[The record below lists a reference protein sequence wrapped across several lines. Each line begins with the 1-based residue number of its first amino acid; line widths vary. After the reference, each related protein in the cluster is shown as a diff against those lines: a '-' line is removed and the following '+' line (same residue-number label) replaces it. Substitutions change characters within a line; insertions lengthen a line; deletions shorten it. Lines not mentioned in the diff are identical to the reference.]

1 MADRRRQRASQDSE
15 DESDSAATDSADSV
29 ASAARSHSA
38 SGSGSGSGSP
48 RPQHRSPRGV
58 AGALSA
64 GPRGRGAESAAGGA
78 AKSAPESECESED
91 GIEGDAVL
99 SDYESTGDS
108 EAQEEDYSEEESAKV
123 ELKED
128 SNDSCES
135 AAKAEK
141 GDEKPDSK
149 GAVTGERQS
158 GDGQESTEPV
168 ENKVGKKVPKHL
180 DDDEDRKNPAYIPRK
195 GLFFEHDLRGQT
207 QEEEVRPKGRQRK
220 LWKDEGRWEHD
231 KFREDEQA
239 PKTRQELIALYG
251 YDIRSAHNPD
261 DIKPRRMRKP
271 RFGSPPQRDP
281 NWSNE
286 RPSKPPRH
294 QGADSTSAPPRTFT
308 NRSSAGTGRMPPP
321 RNYPRVGGYKE
332 TRPSYRASEAS
343 VQHLSRN
350 GEQAKQES
358 SHRAKRAEQSPPRDK
373 SPEMDVA
380 HVHSSPVK
388 EEVALENQATA
399 ADAAQPPPDRPV
411 EKKSYSRARRTRIKA
426 GDVGKLADE
435 VPASEGLTPVSP
447 KPMQAETSP
456 PPAKTS
462 NWESPVETNLDGL
475 EQEMTQMNLTEQ
487 NWAPGQSQ
495 FIQPQELQGIPN
507 HMHVGTGPPPQFNRM
522 EEMAVQG
529 GRVKRYSSQRQRP
542 PVPEPAPPMH
552 ISIMEGHYYDP
563 LQFQGPIYTHS
574 ENPATLPPQGMIVQP
589 EMHLPHPGLHPHQ
602 TPAPMANPGLYPP
615 PVSMPPGQPPPQQLL
630 APTYFSPGVMN
641 FGNPGYP
648 YPAGALPPPPPP
660 HLYSNTQAQSQV
672 YGGVTYYNTVQQQVQ
687 PKPSPPRRASQPVTI
702 KPPPPEDSKGEKSKE
717 RSNT

>member
-1 MADRRRQRASQDSE
+1 F
-15 DESDSAATDSADSV
+15 
-29 ASAARSHSA
+29 H
-38 SGSGSGSGSP
+38 
-48 RPQHRSPRGV
+48 V
-58 AGALSA
+58 AGTWLLPSPPLTPLSFL
-64 GPRGRGAESAAGGA
+64 SLQ
-78 AKSAPESECESED
+78 ESED

-99 SDYESTGDS
+99 SDYESAEDS
-108 EAQEEDYSEEESAKV
+108 EAEEEDYSEEESSKV
-123 ELKED
+123 ELKQD

-135 AAKAEK
+135 AARGEK
-141 GDEKPDSK
+141 GNEKADPK

-168 ENKVGKKVPKHL
+168 EKKVGKKVPKHL

-261 DIKPRRMRKP
+261 EIKPRRMRKP

-286 RPSKPPRH
+286 RPPKPPRH
-294 QGADSTSAPPRTFT
+294 QGAKSPSAPPRSF
-308 NRSSAGTGRMPPP
+308 NSRSSASTGRMPPA
-321 RNYPRVGGYKE
+321 RNYPRMGGYKE
-332 TRPSYRASEAS
+332 TRPGYRASEAT
-343 VQHLSRN
+343 VPHRN

-358 SHRAKRAEQSPPRDK
+358 GYRGKRAEQSLSRDT
-373 SPEMDVA
+373 SPELEMA
-380 HVHSSPVK
+380 HVHGSPGK
-388 EEVALENQATA
+388 EEGALENQATA

-411 EKKSYSRARRTRIKA
+411 EKKSYSRARRTRVKA
-426 GDVGKLADE
+426 GEAGKLAEE
-435 VPASEGLTPVSP
+435 VPASEGLAPTIP
-447 KPMQAETSP
+447 KPTPAETSP
-456 PPAKTS
+456 PPAKS
-462 NWESPVETNLDGL
+462 SWESSVESSVDGL
-475 EQEMTQMNLTEQ
+475 EQEMSQMNLTEQ
-487 NWAPGQSQ
+487 NWSPGQSQ
-495 FIQPQELQGIPN
+495 FIPPREMRGIPN
-507 HMHVGTGPPPQFNRM
+507 HVHVGTGPPPQFNRM
-522 EEMAVQG
+522 EEMAVPG

-552 ISIMEGHYYDP
+552 ISIVEGHYYDP
-563 LQFQGPIYTHS
+563 LQFQGPIYTHG
-574 ENPATLPPQGMIVQP
+574 ENPAPLPPQGMIVQP
-589 EMHLPHPGLHPHQ
+589 EMHLPHPGLHAHQ
-602 TPAPMANPGLYPP
+602 TPPAMANPGLYPP

-630 APTYFSPGVMN
+630 TPTYFSAPGVMN

-648 YPAGALPPPPPP
+648 YPPGALPPPPPP

-687 PKPSPPRRASQPVTI
+687 PKPSPPRRTSQPVTI